1 MSEFT
6 RDRVKGF
13 LHADGRRMVNGDG
26 EEVILRGWSM
36 GNWSNPEGWMVG
48 GTPMFMVGL
57 DSHNLPRRYEHGRS
71 IEQCIRE
78 LCGSEYAKNYWSRW
92 TRAFLAEEDIA
103 YMAEQGMNSIRL
115 PMSARLFLDEEPGIH
130 FNEDSFAMLDEVLD
144 LCEKYRLYAILD
156 MHAAVGGQS
165 GLLCDDLPAAIK
177 TAGSWAPTSF

>member
-48 GTPMFMVGL
+48 GTPLFMVGL
-57 DSHNLPRRYEHGRS
+57 DSHKLPRRYEHGRS

-78 LCGSEYAKNYWSRW
+78 LCGSEYAKK
-92 TRAFLAEEDIA
+92 
-103 YMAEQGMNSIRL
+103 
-115 PMSARLFLDEEPGIH
+115 ARVQRD
-130 FNEDSFAMLDEVLD
+130 
-144 LCEKYRLYAILD
+144 
-156 MHAAVGGQS
+156 Q
-165 GLLCDDLPAAIK
+165 
-177 TAGSWAPTSF
+177 